1 MPNYTNSSER
11 IDYLVHRR
19 FPNANMLRVAVS
31 SLSSRRFAPDTTKL
45 REAVEAYRKEL
56 AALTFDELAARF
68 EEEQRREGEQLWQRL
83 DREEQERFFNQP
95 HAQAD
100 YDHWSKAA
108 HWTLDEAIA
117 LSFGRAPEVVR
128 WERLQSLTELGS
140 PFVYQYARRRD
151 LALRAKTWKQLYD
164 PVLPGFF
171 LAWAKRTDIAVPPEL
186 TAAVEKRGVQVADWK
201 SNYDDALATL
211 NSQKESYEKQ
221 VAGWREAFDKAK
233 AALNENHTEWMAI
246 AADKNQQ
253 IAELEARI
261 ASLEQLPPEASQIPA
276 EKPLRTRERDSLLKL
291 VIGMAVKGY
300 VYDPKAARSDSVA
313 EIVKDLALVGVPLD
327 DDTVRKWLREAAEL
341 LPPK

>member
-108 HWTLDEAIA
+108 HWTLD
-117 LSFGRAPEVVR
+117 
-128 WERLQSLTELGS
+128 
-140 PFVYQYARRRD
+140 
-151 LALRAKTWKQLYD
+151 
-164 PVLPGFF
+164 
-171 LAWAKRTDIAVPPEL
+171 
-186 TAAVEKRGVQVADWK
+186 
-201 SNYDDALATL
+201 
-211 NSQKESYEKQ
+211 
-221 VAGWREAFDKAK
+221 
-233 AALNENHTEWMAI
+233 
-246 AADKNQQ
+246 
-253 IAELEARI
+253 
-261 ASLEQLPPEASQIPA
+261 
-276 EKPLRTRERDSLLKL
+276 
-291 VIGMAVKGY
+291 
-300 VYDPKAARSDSVA
+300 
-313 EIVKDLALVGVPLD
+313 
-327 DDTVRKWLREAAEL
+327 
-341 LPPK
+341 